1 MTARRCL
8 SVFAL
13 IGAAFGLAAPAGAG
27 MPYTKEMICP
37 VGGEKFNFTT
47 TASYTIFGSRPDG
60 KPFGSWMFPLEMPEC
75 PSNGLVIFDEFT
87 DADKTALASAL
98 DDEAYKTVRKADTSY
113 YRAMWLA
120 RAIGRDVRMQTY
132 LLRQAIWQ
140 TDENSAL
147 RRRYFGEYLALAPS
161 MPRDGFSS
169 EDLWL
174 NLSFANAEREL
185 GQFEAARNRLA
196 TVDLSGLRLD
206 KDSDES
212 VAEMTSRY
220 RTYAA
225 KMLTAI
231 ARRDADLDPIDM
243 MDDNQAAQAC
253 REKTPLNTWETAW
266 CARPEIAAIHA
277 KWKD

>member
-1 MTARRCL
+1 
-8 SVFAL
+8 
-13 IGAAFGLAAPAGAG
+13 
-27 MPYTKEMICP
+27 MICP
-37 VGGEKFNFTT
+37 VGGEKFDFTT

-87 DADKTALASAL
+87 EADKLALASAL
-98 DDEAYKTVRKADTSY
+98 NDEAYTAVRKTDTSY

-120 RAIGRDVRMQTY
+120 RAIGRDIRAQTY

-140 TDENSAL
+140 TDDNSAL
-147 RRRYFGEYLALAPS
+147 RQRYFGEYLALAPV
-161 MPRDGFSS
+161 MPRDSFSS

-185 GQFEAARNRLA
+185 GQFDAARTRLA
-196 TVDLSGLRLD
+196 AVDLGGLRLG
-206 KDSDES
+206 KDSDET

-220 RTYAA
+220 QAYAA

-231 ARRDADLDPIDM
+231 ARGDDDAEPIDM
-243 MDDNQAAQAC
+243 MDDNQATYAC
-253 REKTPLNTWETAW
+253 RDRKALKDWEIAW
-266 CARPEIAAIHA
+266 CDRPEIAAIRA
-277 KWKD
+277 TWTD